1 MSVENIKMKQVII
14 DEIKGKLDKAESA
27 VIIDY
32 LGTTVE
38 QANEMRRKLREANVD
53 YTVYKN
59 TMMARAIE
67 GTQYESLKDVLTG
80 PSAIAISYDDA
91 IAPARVLA
99 GFIKQFNKMAFK
111 AGVIEGVFYDEDK
124 IKEIATIPSREELIA
139 KFMGSIQSPVGK
151 FVRTLQAVAD
161 AKPQESPTPAK
172 AEAQDEAA
180 PAIAEEA
187 TPVVEDVA
195 APVVEDEATSVK
207 EPVTE

>member
-1 MSVENIKMKQVII
+1 MSVENIKMKQAII

-38 QANEMRRKLREANVD
+38 QANEMRRKLRAENVD

-59 TMMARAIE
+59 TMMARAIV
-67 GTQYESLKDVLTG
+67 GTQYEPLKDVLSG

-99 GFIKQFNKMAFK
+99 GCIKQYNKMAFK
-111 AGVIEGVFYDEDK
+111 AGVIEGVFYDEEK

-161 AKPQESPTPAK
+161 AKPQEKEAVPAK
-172 AEAQDEAA
+172 EEPAMPEVEEAAA
-180 PAIAEEA
+180 PAVEEA
-187 TPVVEDVA
+187 VA
-195 APVVEDEATSVK
+195 DAEAPAAE
-207 EPVTE
+207 